1 MQGFYEALE
10 RFAKSVRGSLQTC
23 TDLGQFPRREVDAL
37 LLRVRAL
44 ANGIELVCHLLDRVS
59 QVGKLTG
66 DQGGVLLLRH
76 LLPGFYVRVVP
87 TGILICAMGVQ

>member
-10 RFAKSVRGSLQTC
+10 RFAKSVRSSLQTC

-37 LLRVRAL
+37 LLRVRSL
-44 ANGIELVCHLLDRVS
+44 ANRVELVCHVLDRAS
-59 QVGKLTG
+59 QVGKLAG
-66 DQGGVLLLRH
+66 DQGCVLLLRH
-76 LLPGFYVRVVP
+76 LLRGFYVRVVP